1 MLKFTFLGT
10 SSGVP
15 SLSRN
20 VSGLAIHLNKSKDW
34 ILVDAGEGTQHRIQQ
49 AKLSLQHL
57 KAICITHVHGDHCY
71 GLMGLLASAGMNGRK
86 EAIIV
91 IAPKEI
97 QQWFEATCQFTEL
110 FLPYPIEFLDV
121 NVLAQP
127 YELNENI
134 TIEPI
139 PLSHRVAS
147 YAFGIKA
154 IQTQRKLNIEKLNQL
169 EIPKGKLLG
178 DLQQGQDIEWNG
190 QTVFNQDVVMEITQQ
205 VYAIVGG
212 DNDQPERLANN
223 CKDAD
228 LLIHETTYTQAVLDK
243 VGSGPM
249 HSSTKMVAEFA
260 ESVKLPHLIATHLSP
275 RYHDIHGVQS
285 IHDEIAQYYHGKF
298 FVANDFDEYELNA
311 QGELKLVHSGKPW
324 EK

>member
-1 MLKFTFLGT
+1 MLQFTFLGT

-15 SLSRN
+15 SLTRN

-86 EAIIV
+86 EPMII

-110 FLPYPIEFLDV
+110 FLPYPLEFLDV
-121 NVLAQP
+121 NALAQP
-127 YELNENI
+127 YKLNDNI
-134 TIEPI
+134 TIEAI
-139 PLSHRVAS
+139 QLSHRVAS

-154 IQTQRKLNIEKLNQL
+154 IQTQCKLNVEKLDQL
-169 EIPKGKLLG
+169 EIPKGKLWG

-190 QTVFNQDVVMEITQQ
+190 QTMLNQDLVLENTQQ

-212 DNDQPERLANN
+212 DNDQPNLLAQQ

-243 VGSGPM
+243 IGAGPM
-249 HSSTKMVAEFA
+249 HSSAKMVAEFA
-260 ESVKLPHLIATHLSP
+260 ESIKLPNLILTHFSP
-275 RYHDIHGVQS
+275 RYHDEMGM
-285 IHDEIAQYYHGKF
+285 AQLEQEAREF
-298 FVANDFDEYELNA
+298 FSGQLFMAEDLKNFELDA
-311 QGELKLVHSGKPW
+311 LGQLKTL
-324 EK
+324 